1 MSRLASLLL
10 LCLAI
15 VAESRPI
22 PQPLMQRVNLSA
34 DGPEVSRIA
43 LGILHLGQ
51 DPKVTSVADAR
62 KVLEFARSKGIT
74 TFDLADNYANGKCLE
89 WFGKALQSL
98 EKDYPGWRAGIQVI
112 AKIGELDNGGYT
124 PGGALPWLDTGRA
137 YTLNITEYYLKVMGT
152 SYLDVLVYHWPD
164 RLMDPQEVAVT
175 FKALKDSGKVKYF
188 GVSNFKPLQLKLLS
202 TATEK
207 LGIKIVTNEVAHSP
221 WTPQTEDDG
230 TFEDTQLR
238 EIKPLAWGP
247 LGGNPGGGANFL
259 FKVKWPKGSVE
270 AKRQTQIR
278 EMLRQVGQELQA
290 TEDIVALAWSLRH
303 PAGIVPIIGSMNLTR
318 IALQALQGPEVAR
331 RMTKQ
336 QWWQISDVCGVG
348 IWGGPVPFVPPSVVA
363 TTAIQTGATYCLLFE
378 ITAGN
383 TWMEALATTL
393 VPNNAGYSSCY
404 ETKIDCKYS
413 DSAKLAE
420 KGLQDG
426 NCYAKGY
433 NVWGGIVSSKK
444 HPIVGYI
451 NVTKLG
457 FGNAP

>member
-15 VAESRPI
+15 VAESGPI
-22 PQPLMQRVNLSA
+22 PQSLMERVNLSA

-43 LGILHLGQ
+43 LGILHLAQ
-51 DPKVTSVADAR
+51 DPKVTSVADVR

-89 WFGKALQSL
+89 WFGAALQSL
-98 EKDYPGWRAGIQVI
+98 EKDHPGWRAGIQVI
-112 AKIGELDNGGYT
+112 AKIGEVDNGGYT

-164 RLMDPQEVAVT
+164 RLMDPQEVAAT

-207 LGIKIVTNEVAHSP
+207 LGIQIVTNEVAHSP

-270 AKRQTQIR
+270 AKRQAQIR

-363 TTAIQTGATYCLLFE
+363 TTAIQ
-378 ITAGN
+378 
-383 TWMEALATTL
+383 
-393 VPNNAGYSSCY
+393 
-404 ETKIDCKYS
+404 
-413 DSAKLAE
+413 DSAVAPPCHFLEDDGSCKEATDADSCALDWE
-420 KGLQDG
+420 KPGTCTASGFPVCCQVNLIEFWFKAG
-426 NCYAKGY
+426 TTCSNL
-433 NVWGGIVSSKK
+433 NPGGQPYRSCDRLRNDPPHGPNST
-444 HPIVGYI
+444 
-451 NVTKLG
+451 TK
-457 FGNAP
+457 